1 MVRLQEIGQTRVA
14 VVAHQIEQLCRS
26 GTLLRM
32 LQLAKK
38 ILYGARKK
46 VSRHLLAAGAEA
58 LHEAHAK
65 VRPRDQARGV
75 ETRLKA
81 SEFERAIVAHVHQVQ
96 GDETAKQA
104 RWRAVAEAKEL
115 VHTLD
120 IACNARKV
128 VATCERVCS
137 AEEAWHIAGHGL
149 LCAPAQ
155 EPISFGRGGT
165 PLHPF

>member
-58 LHEAHAK
+58 LHKAHAK

-96 GDETAKQA
+96 GDLYSTERARDDKVQGSEGKSLPHAPTRCALAGNDAQNGQTGALESCRRSQRARTHARHHLHACRCANAK
-104 RWRAVAEAKEL
+104 
-115 VHTLD
+115 
-120 IACNARKV
+120 
-128 VATCERVCS
+128 
-137 AEEAWHIAGHGL
+137 
-149 LCAPAQ
+149 
-155 EPISFGRGGT
+155 
-165 PLHPF
+165 